1 MIPFRGGWA
10 VVLTLL
16 LALTLSVTHFP
27 FHTPWWFTLLRPEW
41 VLLAVFYWGIERPD
55 RVPMIFVWILGLVLD
70 VLQGSPFGINGLC
83 LAAVAFV
90 AWSFYERIRMYS
102 RLQQA
107 IVLFFLALGLGCVKS
122 VAATLVQGSP
132 MSVTLVVP
140 AIITM
145 LMWPLV
151 AELIQRCTRRLAW
164 E

>member
-16 LALTLSVTHFP
+16 LALTFSVTHFP
-27 FHTPWWFTLLRPEW
+27 FPTPWWFALLRPEW

-55 RVPMIFVWILGLVLD
+55 GVPMIFVWLVGLVLD
-70 VLQGSPFGINGLC
+70 VLQGSPLGINGLC
-83 LAAVAFV
+83 LAAVVFV
-90 AWSFYERIRMYS
+90 AWSFYERVRMYS

-107 IVLFFLALGLGCVKS
+107 IMLFFLALGLECVKS
-122 VAATLVQGSP
+122 VAAVLVQGTP
-132 MSVTLVVP
+132 ISVTLVVP
-140 AIITM
+140 AIVTM

>member
-16 LALTLSVTHFP
+16 VALTLSVTQLP
-27 FHTPWWFTLLRPEW
+27 FQTPWWFALLRPEW

-55 RVPMIFVWILGLVLD
+55 RVPMIFVWLLGLVLD
-70 VLQGSPFGINGLC
+70 VLQGSSLGINGLC
-83 LAAVAFV
+83 LAAVVFV
-90 AWSFYERIRMYS
+90 AWSFYERIRMFS

-107 IVLFFLALGLGCVKS
+107 MVLFFLALGLECVKNI
-122 VAATLVQGSP
+122 AAALVQGTQI
-132 MSVTLVVP
+132 SVTLVVP
-140 AIITM
+140 AVVAM
-145 LMWPLV
+145 VMWPLV